1 MIGDIGIPEL
11 LIILAVVMLLFG
23 AGKISSLGKDL
34 GTSVKEFKKAI
45 KDEDAENGAK
55 PGATSSATP
64 TYQVMDAQPQQQYVA
79 QPRRNSTCR
88 HSRPCN
94 RRNRPS
100 PWHLH
105 RPSQRRLLAARMF
118 SSR

>member
-45 KDEDAENGAK
+45 KDEDADNGAK
-55 PGATSSATP
+55 PGTTSTATP
-64 TYQVMDAQPQQQYVA
+64 TYQVLDAQPQQQYVA
-79 QPRRNSTCR
+79 QP
-88 HSRPCN
+88 P
-94 RRNRPS
+94 PQQYV
-100 PWHLH
+100 PAQ
-105 RPSQRRLLAARMF
+105 PPMQQAAPPAQPVAPAPAQPAPPARGPNVF
-118 SSR
+118 